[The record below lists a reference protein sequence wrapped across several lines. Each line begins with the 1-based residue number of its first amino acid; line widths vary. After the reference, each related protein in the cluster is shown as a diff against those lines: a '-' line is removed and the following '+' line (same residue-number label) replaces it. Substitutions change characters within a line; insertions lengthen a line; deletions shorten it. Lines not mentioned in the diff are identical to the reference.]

1 MKEFKMA
8 SEVKI
13 SGVSRNEFGK
23 GASRRAR
30 REGLVP
36 AVIYGH
42 GEVPQ
47 HVALPAKEVNAAL
60 KASNVLIEVS
70 VDGKSIL
77 TLPKAVSRHPLQ
89 GTLAHIDLLLVR
101 RGEKVEV
108 EVPVHTEGEHDR
120 DGILEHVNNTITVL
134 AEATS
139 IPNFL
144 VLNIQGLKAGESK
157 RASDVTLPAGV
168 VLAGDPDQT
177 VVHLGE
183 KSTSSSSDEAAAETT
198 PAATAN

>member
-1 MKEFKMA
+1 MA

>member
-1 MKEFKMA
+1 MA

-13 SGVSRNEFGK
+13 NGVSRNEFGK

-42 GEVPQ
+42 GEAPQ
-47 HVALPAKEVNAAL
+47 HVALNAKEVTAAL

-70 VDGKSIL
+70 YDGKSVL

-89 GTLAHIDLLLVR
+89 GTIAHIDLLLVR

-144 VLNIQGLKAGESK
+144 VLNIQGLKAGTSLK
-157 RASDVTLPAGV
+157 ASDVTLPAGV
-168 VLAGDPDQT
+168 VLAGDPDLT
-177 VVHLGE
+177 VVHLSE
-183 KSTSSSSDEAAAETT
+183 KSTSSSSDDTASTTEAT
-198 PAATAN
+198 PATPAN

>member
-1 MKEFKMA
+1 MA
-8 SEVKI
+8 EVKI
-13 SGVSRNEFGK
+13 NGVNRNEFGK

-42 GEVPQ
+42 GEAPQ
-47 HVALPAKEVNAAL
+47 HVALPVKEVTSAL
-60 KASNVLIEVS
+60 KTSNVLIEVS
-70 VDGKSIL
+70 YDGKSIL

-89 GTLAHIDLLLVR
+89 GTLAHLDLLLVR

-120 DGILEHVNNTITVL
+120 DGILEHVNNTVSVL

-139 IPNFL
+139 IPQFL

-157 RASDVTLPAGV
+157 KASDVTLPAGV

-177 VVHLGE
+177 VVHLSE
-183 KSTSSSSDEAAAETT
+183 KSTAAAEETPVAAVEAT
-198 PAATAN
+198 PAAPAAPAN